1 MSLRGRFKLRALELA
16 QPITAHLELTY
27 RCNWRCVFCYNPRH
41 HDRKR
46 LSGKEWVVVLD
57 DLRKLGTLT
66 VTLTGGD
73 PMTHPKFFEIAR
85 AARARAFALRI
96 FTNGSLVTDS
106 AADEIAALY
115 PLGVEMSLH
124 GSTADVHDRATSTA
138 GSFDRMIEGLGRLR
152 NRSVPLVLKAPLTRL
167 NEHQLADMVA
177 LVEGMG
183 IPFQLDGTITPK
195 DDGDPSPLAYSAST
209 GAIRRML
216 ELARGTSKLEPV
228 ERQHGGTNC
237 GLGRITVA
245 VDPEG
250 NVFPCIQ
257 WRHTSLGNVRERR
270 LHDLWHES
278 PERRGAAAVAVAAND
293 RLLGMGPALSAF
305 PFCPALAFQQ
315 TGDPTMPDLRT
326 IACANFAAELRDEDH
341 PAALSA

>member
-1 MSLRGRFKLRALELA
+1 MSLPGRFKIRALELA

-41 HDRKR
+41 HDLER
-46 LSGKEWVVVLD
+46 LSGEEWTAVLD
-57 DLRKLGTLT
+57 DLRELGTLT
-66 VTLTGGD
+66 VTLTGGE
-73 PMTHPKFFEIAR
+73 PMTHPEFFEIAR

-124 GSTADVHDRATSTA
+124 GATADVHDRATGTS

-152 NRSVPLVLKAPLTRL
+152 KRAVPLVLKAPLTRL
-167 NEHQLADMVA
+167 NEHQLAEMMA

-183 IPFQLDGTITPK
+183 IPFQIDGTITPK

-216 ELARGTSKLEPV
+216 ELARGTPKLEPV
-228 ERQHGGTNC
+228 ERQHGGANC

-250 NVFPCIQ
+250 NVFPCLQ
-257 WRHTSLGNVRERR
+257 WRHTSLGNVRETR
-270 LHDLWHES
+270 LAEMWRDS
-278 PERRGAAAVAVAAND
+278 PERREAAAVSVAANE
-293 RLLGMGPALSAF
+293 GMMALGPALSAYF
-305 PFCPALAFQQ
+305 YCPAIAFQK
-315 TGDPTMPDLRT
+315 TGSPLTPDSQ
-326 IACANFAAELRDEDH
+326 IVAEAKIAAELRDEDS